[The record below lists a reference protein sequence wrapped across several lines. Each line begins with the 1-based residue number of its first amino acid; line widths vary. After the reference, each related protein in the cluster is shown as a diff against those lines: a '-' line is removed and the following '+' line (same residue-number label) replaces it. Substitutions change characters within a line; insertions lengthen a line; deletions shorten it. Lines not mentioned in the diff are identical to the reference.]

1 MFTTLKNHPGI
12 FWTSLLIIGLLV
24 WGFWPKP
31 VLVESVQVKTA
42 PLQVNIEEDGQT
54 RVIDRYII
62 RAPVAGMTCR
72 MHLNVGDKVERNH
85 TLLNITPLESPV
97 LDSRSRAQAEAQV
110 AAAKA
115 ALKASKQQAQAAKAN
130 AELAFAEFQRYQSL
144 LQKGL
149 VSQDS
154 FDRAQ
159 TQSQTAQAQQRSADF
174 QVEVANYELQS
185 ALTTLQFSATDST
198 AKAATEKLAIKSPI
212 NGKILK
218 VSRECEGPVTI
229 GEALLEVGNPQALE
243 IAVDVLSADAVKIHP
258 GMKVLLERWGG
269 ENTLEAVVRQ
279 VEPIGFTKVSALG
292 VEEQRV
298 LVISDFTS
306 SAEQWQS
313 LGDGYS
319 VEAKFILWQDDEV
332 LQVPSSALFRYQDGW
347 AVFAID
353 NNTAKRQIV
362 KIGQRNG
369 LSVQILEGLNENQT
383 IINHPSEAIEDG
395 TPIKIRLTN

>member
-31 VLVESVQVKTA
+31 VLVESVHVKTA

-72 MHLNVGDKVERNH
+72 MHLNVGDTVQSEQ

-115 ALKASKQQAQAAKAN
+115 ALKSSKQQAQAAKAN

-154 FDRAQ
+154 FDRAK

-185 ALTTLQFSATDST
+185 ALTSLQYSGSNKTTDSN
-198 AKAATEKLAIKSPI
+198 EKLAIKSPI

-218 VSRECEGPVTI
+218 VSRECEGPVAT

-243 IAVDVLSADAVKIHP
+243 IVVDVLSADAVKIHP

-298 LVISDFTS
+298 LVISDFIS
-306 SAEQWQS
+306 PAEQWQS

-353 NNTAKRQIV
+353 NNTAKRQV
-362 KIGQRNG
+362 VSIGQRNG

-395 TPIKIRLTN
+395 TAIQIRLTN